1 MELDCLTSDQE
12 FDSLAREWNVLVER
26 STANMPFLRYEYLR
40 TWWRT
45 RGGGEWN
52 DAALRL
58 ITAREAGSLAGVAP
72 FFRTL
77 HDGRQAWLLLGSIE
91 ISDYLDLIVA
101 EGQEEKFGEQLLDLA
116 SAQPDDELHVV
127 DLYNLRAASRTLTT
141 LPALA
146 GTRGWRQETQ
156 ELQPCPSIALPDN
169 WEVFLERLDKKQR
182 HEVRRKL
189 RRGEGDEEAIEW
201 SIVGPQADIQ
211 VEIDSFLALM
221 REDDRKAKFLSE
233 SMVQQFRLSL
243 AAAHAAGWLQL
254 AFLTV
259 DGRRAAGYAN
269 FDYLNRIWV
278 YNSGIAQR
286 FAALS
291 PGWILLA
298 RLIEWSIRHGR
309 EAFDFMRG
317 NEGYKFQWG
326 GVSQPLR
333 RLRLIRPGA

>member
-12 FDSLAREWNVLVER
+12 FDSLEREWNPLVER
-26 STANMPFLRYEYLR
+26 SAANMPFLRFEYLR

-45 RGGGEWN
+45 RGGSEWN

-58 ITAREAGSLAGVAP
+58 VIAREAGSLVGVAP

-77 HDGRQAWLLLGSIE
+77 HDGRQSWLLLGSFE

-101 EGQEEKFGEQLLDLA
+101 EGHEETFGERLLDHA
-116 SAQPDDELHVV
+116 SAQSDDELHVM
-127 DLYNLRAASRTLTT
+127 DLYNLRAASRTLAA

-156 ELQPCPSIALPDN
+156 ELQPCPSIALPDD
-169 WEVFLERLDKKQR
+169 WDVFLERLDKRQR

-221 REDDRKAKFLSE
+221 REDERKAKFLSE
-233 SMVQQFRLSL
+233 PMVRQFRLSL

-278 YNSGIAQR
+278 YNTGIPPR
-286 FAALS
+286 SAALS

-317 NEGYKFQWG
+317 NEAYKSQWG
-326 GVSQPLR
+326 GVSQPIY
-333 RLRLIRPGA
+333 RLSLTRPEV